1 MWLISWKRRAT
12 EWQVGYTLLLLKLP
26 LNDVWRNDDDN
37 VDLIDRVSSEAIIHS
52 RIGQNLIYHSL

>member
-1 MWLISWKRRAT
+1 MAGRL
-12 EWQVGYTLLLLKLP
+12 YTLLLLKLP

-52 RIGQNLIYHSL
+52 RIGQNLIYHSLR

>member
-37 VDLIDRVSSEAIIHS
+37 VDLIDRVSF
-52 RIGQNLIYHSL
+52 